1 MSIKLIATDLDGTL
15 MSPDHLTV
23 SPRTVKALKAAH
35 EKGVKIAIATGRPMC
50 IIGSVVEQVNFV
62 DYIIFSNGACV
73 FDRKKDKNVYE
84 NLIPFEDIKELIKYF
99 LKYEVYFDV
108 SYKGESHYQRGIEK
122 YFMDDSEFPNDF
134 VEEVRKTM
142 NPHDDLAEFLNGDGV
157 EKITLYTVKPEN
169 EKEFRE
175 KLLSY
180 NLSVASSFK
189 GCLEATANG
198 VDKGKAVEGLC
209 TELGITAQNTM
220 TFGDAG
226 NDCQML
232 EFADYS
238 FAMGN
243 GTEEC
248 KKSAKHIAPS
258 NAEDGL
264 AKTVE
269 KYVLGR

>member
-1 MSIKLIATDLDGTL
+1 MSVKLIATDLDGTL

-23 SPRTVKALKAAH
+23 SKRTVDALFAAH

-50 IIGSVVEQVNFV
+50 IIGDVVSQVPFV
-62 DYIIFSNGACV
+62 DYIIYSNGACV
-73 FDRKKDKNVYE
+73 FDRAKNKNVYE
-84 NLIPFEDIKELIKYF
+84 NLIPFEKVKEIIEYL

-122 YFMDDSEFPNDF
+122 YFQDTKEFPQEFID
-134 VEEVRKTM
+134 EVFASM
-142 NPHDDLAEFLNGDGV
+142 NPHEDLAGFLNGDGV
-157 EKITLYTVKPEN
+157 EKITLYTVKDEN

-180 NLSVASSFK
+180 DFSVASSFR
-189 GCLEATANG
+189 GNLEATVIGAN
-198 VDKGKAVEGLC
+198 KGTAVAGLC
-209 TELGITAQNTM
+209 KELGITAQDTM

-226 NDCQML
+226 NDCPML
-232 EFADYS
+232 EFAKYS

-243 GTEEC
+243 GTDEC
-248 KKSAKHIAPS
+248 KNSAKFVAPS

-264 AKTVE
+264 AQEVE
-269 KYVLGR
+269 KYVLGK

>member
-23 SPRTVKALKAAH
+23 TPRTVKALREAH
-35 EKGVKIAIATGRPMC
+35 DKGVKIAIATGRPMC
-50 IIGSVVEQVNFV
+50 IIGNVIEQVPFV
-62 DYIIFSNGACV
+62 DYIIQSNGACV
-73 FDRKKDKNVYE
+73 FDRKKSQNVYE
-84 NLIPFEDIKELIKYF
+84 NLIPFENVKEIIEYL

-134 VEEVRKTM
+134 VEEVKKTM
-142 NPHDDLAEFLNGDGV
+142 NPHHDLAGFLNGDGV

-169 EKEFRE
+169 EQEFSQ

-180 NLSVASSFK
+180 NLSVASSFR

-198 VDKGKAVEGLC
+198 ADKGKAVDGLC
-209 TELGITAQNTM
+209 RELGITAENTM

-226 NDCQML
+226 NDCPML
-232 EFADYS
+232 EFAKYS

-243 GTEEC
+243 GSDEC

-264 AKTVE
+264 AETVE